1 MSETFRIILVV
12 TERRIIKIKM
22 KLESLCNSLS
32 LKVMTGDTEREFSGV
47 YVGDFLSRAMT
58 CVKQD
63 YLWITIM
70 TNSNVIAVASL
81 TDAAAVLLAED
92 VVLLPDALEAA
103 RENGITIL
111 SSFLDAYRL
120 CLHIGKLL
128 EES

>member
-1 MSETFRIILVV
+1 
-12 TERRIIKIKM
+12 M

-32 LKVMTGDTEREFSGV
+32 LKVITGDTEREFSGV

-128 EES
+128 E